1 MTFENILEQC
11 EVALIE
17 LEYAS
22 ADFLHQ
28 KASSSGSLVASD
40 VEALRGKLTAA
51 NLALQIA
58 LDILREQPQPAV
70 DAREGQA
77 GFA

>member
-1 MTFENILEQC
+1 MNFESVLEQC
-11 EVALIE
+11 EAALIE

-28 KASSSGSLVASD
+28 KAADVGSLAPSD
-40 VEALRGKLTAA
+40 IEALRSKIAAA

-58 LDILREQPQPAV
+58 LEILRDRPAGPAV
-70 DAREGQA
+70 VSEGKAQIA
-77 GFA
+77 